1 MFIQLLGLRD
11 YTCTKENRLK
21 KRETFYSK
29 GWRANSVKDLF
40 DNLETYIEQ
49 IPESERYNMFYTVAN
64 CIEDRGRNLAYQ
76 DVIPFDIDDIDL
88 DKIDLYVKVVI
99 DCLGLNLEDTG
110 VVATG
115 NGLHFLIGI
124 NQRIDH
130 TEYFDEHKAY
140 YKSLCGNIA
149 NALFTAGL
157 TGNVDTSVFSKG
169 RLLRLPLTKNIKP
182 NKGEK
187 DATFIQRTINPID
200 FNLVERSGIPVLGID
215 DSLNEDLLKRLPPPD
230 TEGVLNGCDFI
241 KWCGENQDQV
251 SEPQWYA
258 MLSIVAR
265 LNDGME
271 LAKAYSQGHPDYNE
285 LHTVSKSQ
293 QAIESAGPRTCAN
306 INSLWEGC
314 GTCKNYGKCTSPISL
329 QSKEFIK
336 TSVTGFYDMVV
347 DNQGVVKRGKPNYDD
362 LMKQFEQDH
371 DFICTEEGRML
382 YVHDGTHWQDFSALK
397 IESYAE
403 QHFDPT
409 PNNTMCQEFK
419 SKLQR
424 NNIRSIQWFNVENKL
439 NMANGVLD
447 MDTLTLS
454 HHTDGL
460 GFRYVLPFDYDPTAT
475 CPVFDSILHKVTLG
489 DEQMKLL
496 LLEYMAYS
504 ISGMDSA
511 IGQKALI
518 LTGEGSNGKSV
529 FLDILKHLVG
539 KDNYCTLSMGTEI
552 NKLENRYQLEGK
564 LFNISEETP
573 SNAMVEG
580 SIFKALV
587 TGGEVQA
594 RKLYC
599 DSYSMKNNAKIIMA
613 CNELPPTTDSTH
625 GMFRRLL
632 IVPFSA
638 TFSKSDADYDPL
650 IKKKAFAEASGIFN
664 KVIAVLPAL
673 RDRGFFS
680 ESDAVEETVAD
691 YMSDNDDISTWWDN
705 VSVECSTSEIP
716 SSLLYSMY
724 QSQMLTN
731 GIRPKTETL
740 FRKRMNK
747 IIPKEK
753 RSRRRVNGLRQVVFK
768 GYRMAEA
775 QDDDK

>member
-1 MFIQLLGLRD
+1 MIQLLALRD

-21 KRETFYSK
+21 KKETFFHE

-49 IPESERYNMFYTVAN
+49 IPENERYNMFYTVA
-64 CIEDRGRNLAYQ
+64 CCFEDKGRHLEYQ
-76 DVIPFDIDDIDL
+76 DIIPIDIDDIDL
-88 DKIDLYVKVVI
+88 NQLDLYVQVVI
-99 DCLGLNLEDTG
+99 DCLGLRLEDTG

-124 NQRIDH
+124 KQRIEH
-130 TEYFDEHKAY
+130 PEYFNEHKVY
-140 YKSLCGNIA
+140 YKAMCGNIA

-169 RLLRLPLTKNIKP
+169 RILRLPLTKNIKP
-182 NKGEK
+182 HKGEK
-187 DATFIQRTINPID
+187 DATFIQRNINHID
-200 FNLVERSGIPVLGID
+200 FNLIERSGIPVLEDGD
-215 DSLNEDLLKRLPPPD
+215 EMHGDLLKRLPPPD
-230 TEGVLNGCDFI
+230 TEGVLNGCDYI
-241 KWCGENQDQV
+241 KWCGENQADV

-265 LNDGME
+265 LDDGME

-285 LHTVSKSQ
+285 QHVVSKSQ
-293 QAIESAGPRTCAN
+293 QAIESSGPRTCAN
-306 INSLWEGC
+306 INTLWDGC
-314 GTCKNYGKCTSPISL
+314 GSCKNYSKCTSPISL
-329 QSKEFIK
+329 QSNEFIK
-336 TSVTGFYDMVV
+336 TSVTGYYDMVL
-347 DNQGVVKRGKPNYDD
+347 DQQGGAKRGKPNYDD

-382 YVHDGTHWQDFSALK
+382 YVHDGTHWEDFSALR

-403 QHFDPT
+403 KHFDPT
-409 PNNTMCQEFK
+409 PSNTMCQEFK

-439 NMANGVLD
+439 NMSNGVLD
-447 MDTLTLS
+447 MEELTLGY
-454 HHTDGL
+454 HTDGL
-460 GFRYVLPFDYDPTAT
+460 GFRYVLPFAYDPEAT

-539 KDNYCTLSMGTEI
+539 GDNYCTLSMGTEI

-573 SNAMVEG
+573 NNAMVEG

-632 IVPFSA
+632 IVPFEA
-638 TFSKSDADYDPL
+638 TFSKNDLDYDPL
-650 IKKKAFAEASGIFN
+650 IKQKAFKEAAGIFN
-664 KVIAVLPAL
+664 KVISVLPAL
-673 RDRGFFS
+673 RERGYFS
-680 ESDAVEETVAD
+680 ESDAVEETIHD
-691 YMSDNDDISTWWDN
+691 YMSDNDDVSTWWGN
-705 VSVECSTSEIP
+705 AAVPSSTSEIP
-716 SSLLYSMY
+716 SSILYSMY
-724 QSQMLTN
+724 QSHMLTM
-731 GIRPKTETL
+731 GQRPKTEPL
-740 FRKRMNK
+740 FRKRMSK
-747 IIPKEK
+747 LIPKDK
-753 RSRRRVNGLRQVVFK
+753 RSRRRMNGLRQVIYK
-768 GYRMAEA
+768 GYRLAEE
-775 QDDDK
+775 QDDD

>member
-1 MFIQLLGLRD
+1 MIQILGLRD
-11 YTCTKENRLK
+11 YQCTKENRLK
-21 KRETFYSK
+21 KTEKFFENN
-29 GWRANSVKDLF
+29 WRANSVKDLF
-40 DNLETYIEQ
+40 DNLETYIDQ
-49 IPESERYNMFYTVAN
+49 IPETERYNMFYTVAS
-64 CIEDRGRNLAYQ
+64 CVEQRGRHIEYQ
-76 DVIPFDIDDIDL
+76 TVIPIDIDDIDL
-88 DKIDLYVKVVI
+88 EQIDLYVKVVI
-99 DCLGLNLEDTG
+99 DCLGLKLEETG

-115 NGLHFLIGI
+115 NGLHFLIGT
-124 NQRIDH
+124 NTRIEYE
-130 TEYFDEHKAY
+130 EYFNEHKVY

-169 RLLRLPLTKNIKP
+169 RILRLPLTKNIKP

-187 DATFIQRTINPID
+187 DATLIQRNIVHID
-200 FNLVERSGIPVLGID
+200 FDLVERSGIPVLDAD
-215 DSLNEDLLKRLPPPD
+215 DQMHGDLLKRLPPPD
-230 TEGVLNGCDFI
+230 TEGVLNGCDYI

-265 LNDGME
+265 LGDGME

-285 LHTVSKSQ
+285 QHVISKAQ
-293 QAIESAGPRTCAN
+293 QAIESSGPRTCSN
-306 INSLWEGC
+306 INTLWEGC
-314 GTCKNYGKCTSPISL
+314 GGCKNYDKCTSPISL
-329 QSKEFIK
+329 QSNEFIK
-336 TSVTGFYDMVV
+336 TSVTGFYEMALDK
-347 DNQGVVKRGKPNYDD
+347 DGGAKRGKPSYDD

-382 YVHDGTHWQDFSALK
+382 YVHTGTHWEDYSALK

-403 QHFDPT
+403 QMFDPT

-424 NNIRSIQWFNVENKL
+424 NNIRSIKWFNVENKL
-439 NMANGVLD
+439 NMSNGVLD
-447 MDTLTLS
+447 METLSLS
-454 HHTDGL
+454 HHTDGE
-460 GFRYVLPFDYDPTAT
+460 GFRYVLPFAYDPDAT
-475 CPVFDSILHKVTLG
+475 CPVFDTILHKITLG

-504 ISGMDSA
+504 ISGMDA
-511 IGQKALI
+511 GIGQKALI

-539 KDNYCTLSMGTEI
+539 GDNYCTLSMGTEI

-573 SNAMVEG
+573 NNAMVEG

-613 CNELPPTTDSTH
+613 CNELPPTADSTH

-632 IVPFSA
+632 IVPFEA
-638 TFSKSDADYDPL
+638 VFSKHDRDYDPL
-650 IKKKAFAEASGIFN
+650 IKQKAFKEAAGIFN
-664 KVIAVLPAL
+664 KVISVLPAL

-680 ESDAVEETVAD
+680 ESEAVDETVAD
-691 YMSDNDDISTWWDN
+691 YMSDNDDVSTWWVD
-705 VSVECSTSEIP
+705 SVVPDTTGEVPASI
-716 SSLLYSMY
+716 LYSLY
-724 QSQMLTN
+724 QSHCLTS
-731 GIRPKTETL
+731 GMRPKTSTI

-747 IIPKEK
+747 IVPVEK
-753 RSRRRVNGLRQVVFK
+753 RLRRRVNGLRQVVYK
-768 GYRMAEA
+768 GYRMAEER
-775 QDDDK
+775 DDD